1 MIYCCLLLLLLV
13 CTTVTVSTAT
23 TIATDIVDVV
33 IRDKFRVVPSFISK
47 RTLVHLEPP
56 RRPNGPQQQLAQL
69 YLNLPHCYY
78 DHYCNNDPCNNKLET
93 ALQRLTRSPTSHV
106 QKNGIRRYRMTINDS
121 NSNNIS
127 NIIDDDDATT
137 VQNNATA
144 TTITPSYL
152 LTNHIYRLRGV
163 VDTGYGR
170 GGKQLGFPTANLGP
184 ASVWD
189 AALTHVATGVY
200 FGHAVLE
207 REQLTPEEEDDDDD
221 DDDPMVSSSS
231 TTTSRRTNNQVPYA
245 TVVNIGYAPTFVG
258 QENSVKIIEAH
269 LIRLS
274 PVNDDDDPPMDDFY
288 NVTMR
293 LQLIGYLRS
302 ERKFPSLADL
312 IVQIQQDVRMAS
324 MLLDQEPYS
333 SFRRDPFLTST
344 TTTPWI
350 GQSGGNT
357 TTSWEWQDMPAA
369 QNEIFTA

>member
-1 MIYCCLLLLLLV
+1 MIYCCSLLLLLV
-13 CTTVTVSTAT
+13 CTTVAVSTAT
-23 TIATDIVDVV
+23 TTTDIVDVV
-33 IRDKFRVVPSFISK
+33 IRYKFRVVPSFISK

-56 RRPNGPQQQLAQL
+56 RNGAQLAQL

-78 DHYCNNDPCNNKLET
+78 DHYCNNNQCKNKRETTLE
-93 ALQRLTRSPTSHV
+93 RLTRSPTSHV
-106 QKNGIRRYRMTINDS
+106 QKNGIRRWMTSSNS

-127 NIIDDDDATT
+127 NIIDVNDDDTT
-137 VQNNATA
+137 VPQNATA
-144 TTITPSYL
+144 TTIPPSYL
-152 LTNHIYRLRGV
+152 LTNPIYRLRGV

-207 REQLTPEEEDDDDD
+207 REQLTPEEEEED
-221 DDDPMVSSSS
+221 DDDPMVSSPSS
-231 TTTSRRTNNQVPYA
+231 TSRTNNQVHA
-245 TVVNIGYAPTFVG
+245 TVVNIGYSPTFVG

-269 LIRLS
+269 LIQ
-274 PVNDDDDPPMDDFY
+274 PNDHIDDFY

-312 IVQIQQDVRMAS
+312 ILQIEQDVRMAS

-344 TTTPWI
+344 TSTTPWI

>member
-1 MIYCCLLLLLLV
+1 MIYCCSLLLLLV
-13 CTTVTVSTAT
+13 CTTVTVSTTTT

-33 IRDKFRVVPSFISK
+33 IRYKFRVVRTSFISQK

-56 RRPNGPQQQLAQL
+56 QPPPRSNGPQHKQLAQL
-69 YLNLPHCYY
+69 YLNLPYRYY
-78 DHYCNNDPCNNKLET
+78 DHYYNNDPCNNKRET
-93 ALQRLTRSPTSHV
+93 TLQRLTRS
-106 QKNGIRRYRMTINDS
+106 RRYRMTSSNS
-121 NSNNIS
+121 NSNNIT
-127 NIIDDDDATT
+127 NIIDVNDDDTT

-144 TTITPSYL
+144 TATTLITPSYL
-152 LTNHIYRLRGV
+152 LTHHILRFRGV
-163 VDTGYGR
+163 VNTGYGR

-200 FGHAVLE
+200 FGHVVLE
-207 REQLTPEEEDDDDD
+207 REQLTPEDDHN
-221 DDDPMVSSSS
+221 PMVSSSS
-231 TTTSRRTNNQVPYA
+231 TTTSSRCTNNQVPYA
-245 TVVNIGYAPTFVG
+245 TVVNIGYSPTFVG

-274 PVNDDDDPPMDDFY
+274 PINDDDPMDDFY